1 LIFFLFYKRIQFS
14 TAEDIFALAGI
25 GFAAVAALWASVN
38 LIEVHI
44 PKDMLQLSIPN
55 TRQATEG

>member
-1 LIFFLFYKRIQFS
+1 MKTNQTHIDYFFSLKIKRIQFS

-44 PKDMLQLSIPN
+44 PKDMLHS
-55 TRQATEG
+55 